1 MMSDFRGGWAGGGQK
16 LSKIVGHHLW
26 IQKFCE
32 ITTLDLSYV
41 KVNKNR
47 NDFMK
52 TSFGPKSNVI
62 LVRISALLYSRSEIL
77 TQITLLYVFIKSFR
91 FLLTFN

>member
-1 MMSDFRGGWAGGGQK
+1 MTEKNWTLEGKNWMLGGMGGQK
-16 LSKIVGHHLW
+16 SSKIVGHHLW

-52 TSFGPKSNVI
+52 TSFGPKI
-62 LVRISALLYSRSEIL
+62 MLLFGPNN
-77 TQITLLYVFIKSFR
+77 VFIKSFR
-91 FLLTFN
+91 FLLTFSPAGR